1 MAKTRMPRDD
11 NSQSIQLLRF
21 RRGGAQTFSINPSSA
36 AKCEQ
41 LPEGTRVITLICEVP
56 AYFETGD
63 ETVSATIAGSHFIP
77 AFIPYDIALGTDL
90 SDTDNYHR
98 YVSLITMGDSGLA
111 HISERE

>member
-21 RRGGAQTFSINPSSA
+21 RRGGAQTFTVNPSSA
-36 AKCEQ
+36 TVRDVP
-41 LPEGTRVITLICEVP
+41 LGTRVITLVCEVA
-56 AYFETGD
+56 AYFETSSD
-63 ETVSATIAGSHFIP
+63 ETVSATITDSHYIP
-77 AFIPYDIALGTDL
+77 PGIPYDISLGTDL

-98 YVSLITMGDSGLA
+98 YISIITMGDSGLA